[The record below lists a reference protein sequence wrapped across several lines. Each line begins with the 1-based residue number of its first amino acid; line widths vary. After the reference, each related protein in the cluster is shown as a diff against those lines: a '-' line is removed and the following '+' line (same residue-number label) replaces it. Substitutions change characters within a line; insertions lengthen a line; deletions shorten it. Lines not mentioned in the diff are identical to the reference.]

1 MKKVVKKQKMRIA
14 GLCFAIGMSAAV
26 NAQTVT
32 GTNVLKTAGKT
43 NSGTAAPVRVVDNK
57 GTIKYLQVN
66 NGLTQIVNTT
76 NEVTTTTWQLGGTL
90 TENTYIDATG
100 KVFAL
105 DGLTLTTAAPATG
118 TQVALAH
125 GAGVEGTAGYTL
137 LVHDEATGAVKKLLV
152 SDLVKGG
159 QTFAAIT
166 DATVDYIYTDA
177 TVPVD
182 VKKISVYRNGIKL
195 VGGLTTPDY
204 TATGTVGAVTVTIKK
219 SNGADPDNYAFV
231 VGDKIEIQWIQ

>member
-105 DGLTLTTAAPATG
+105 DGLAVVTSSDAAATTATSLHG
-118 TQVALAH
+118 T
-125 GAGVEGTAGYTL
+125 TNPTGYTL
-137 LVHDEATGAVKKLLV
+137 LVHDEVTGAVKKLLF

-159 QTFAAIT
+159 QSFAPIT
-166 DATVDYIYTDA
+166 DATVNYTYTDA

-182 VKKISVYRNGIKL
+182 VKKISVYRNGVKL
-195 VGGLTTPDY
+195 VAGEDY
-204 TATGTVGAVTVTIKK
+204 TNAGTVGAVTVTIKK
-219 SNGADPDNYAFV
+219 SNGADPDDYAFV

>member
-90 TENTYIDATG
+90 TDDTYIDAAG

-105 DGLTLTTAAPATG
+105 DGLALVTSSDAAATAATSLHG
-118 TQVALAH
+118 T
-125 GAGVEGTAGYTL
+125 TNPAGYTL
-137 LVHDEATGAVKKLLV
+137 LVHDEVTGAVKKLLF